1 MNFITLAYNYLT
13 IEVFLIHISVLLL
26 ISLIDDIN
34 DNIIYYIITSI
45 LYIIIIVIIYYT
57 RVIIIYII
65 LEYYINI
72 LLGYYIIL

>member
-1 MNFITLAYNYLT
+1 MKFITLAYNIT
-13 IEVFLIHISVLLL
+13 IEVFLIPISVLLL
-26 ISLIDDIN
+26 NSLIDDIN
-34 DNIIYYIITSI
+34 DNII
-45 LYIIIIVIIYYT
+45 LYIINIIVIIYYT